1 MRIRHARRIQTQT
14 PQKKKKKTTNTNI
27 TTKNKNRIRMENAKT
42 QLFWSDEE
50 VGLLLRVSLDYK
62 CNKLQEGI
70 DWETCR
76 AKYEDITRLFE
87 EQYPRGSNE
96 KELPHKDIIGKG
108 QVTSKLKNVKRNYR
122 RAVDAGRRS
131 GNGRVVLL
139 FFELCEQLWGG
150 SPATRCI
157 DNGVETNDLS
167 ESPDLE
173 DSPPASEEII
183 ESEAEPSEIPPAVVK
198 QRRDLLQVGS

>member
-1 MRIRHARRIQTQT
+1 M
-14 PQKKKKKTTNTNI
+14 
-27 TTKNKNRIRMENAKT
+27 
-42 QLFWSDEE
+42 
-50 VGLLLRVSLDYK
+50 
-62 CNKLQEGI
+62 
-70 DWETCR
+70 
-76 AKYEDITRLFE
+76 FE

-96 KELPHKDIIGKG
+96 KEFPHKDVIGKG

-173 DSPPASEEII
+173 DSPPAPPASEEII